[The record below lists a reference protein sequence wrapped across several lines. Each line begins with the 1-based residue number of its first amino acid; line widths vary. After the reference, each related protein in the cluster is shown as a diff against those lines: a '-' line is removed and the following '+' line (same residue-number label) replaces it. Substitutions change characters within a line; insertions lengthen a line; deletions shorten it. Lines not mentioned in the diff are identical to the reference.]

1 MKRVATNK
9 RNHHNYQY
17 YWDKQKKPDQI
28 RIDFFFVEMQPKNA
42 RNALY
47 QRLAIIIIFFEG
59 EIFRF
64 FYCICVYVYARNCW
78 EFAKSKEKKIQ
89 QKNGII

>member
-1 MKRVATNK
+1 
-9 RNHHNYQY
+9 
-17 YWDKQKKPDQI
+17 
-28 RIDFFFVEMQPKNA
+28 MQPKNA

-64 FYCICVYVYARNCW
+64 FYCICVYVYARNC
-78 EFAKSKEKKIQ
+78 
-89 QKNGII
+89 